1 MRISVIHPYFQ
12 YPFPF
17 LLDSVIRWKRAIN
30 SNNHFEAK
38 LELQQIS
45 LAISWIQYGIECAQD
60 LLRIELDN

>member
-1 MRISVIHPYFQ
+1 M
-12 YPFPF
+12 
-17 LLDSVIRWKRAIN
+17 LDSVIRWKRAFN
-30 SNNHFEAK
+30 SHNHFEAK